1 MQLEITAIDDG
12 YRLEGELDMATA
24 GGLTELFLAA
34 SGGDTPLVLDFSGVS
49 FMDSSGLRA
58 LLEGAGLPNGG
69 RTRGRPGRLTPGA
82 PRLRDHHPGRGAGAG
97 DPSLRAPTRSCSPG
111 YSGSDAGVDST
122 TWSGV
127 WWIAGTVPSRPAW

>member
-1 MQLEITAIDDG
+1 MQLEITATDDG

-24 GGLTELFLAA
+24 GGLTGLLLAA

-69 RTRGRPGRLTPGA
+69 GPVVVQ
-82 PRLRDHHPGRGAGAG
+82 
-97 DPSLRAPTRSCSPG
+97 DPSPQVRRVFEITIPDGVPG
-111 YSGSDAGVDST
+111 LE
-122 TWSGV
+122 
-127 WWIAGTVPSRPAW
+127 IRP